1 MTYWVGEA
9 MHKTDYKDLPSGSD
23 KTDEATRS
31 AAANAAYLARL
42 LGNAPY
48 PA

>member
-23 KTDEATRS
+23 ETNQATRTT
-31 AAANAAYLARL
+31 AAHAAHLARL
-42 LGNAPY
+42 LTDHPY
-48 PA
+48 PS